1 MALTSATQPDT
12 MPWRT
17 AFVVALVV
25 GLAWVW
31 VSRVPE
37 GVSGSQSIPPAP
49 TVGHPAPDFV
59 LTTPAG
65 EMLRLRDLRGQA
77 VLINFWASWCGPC
90 RSEMP
95 EFQAA
100 YNQRKDQGFTIL
112 AVNQGET
119 GATATAFAQRL
130 GLTFPIVLDNRGEAS
145 DLYGVRAL
153 PTSFFVDR
161 EGIVRAV
168 VVGAMNGPLLESNL
182 RRIFP

>member
-1 MALTSATQPDT
+1 MAPTFVTKPDT
-12 MPWRT
+12 LRWRT
-17 AFVVALVV
+17 AFIVALVV
-25 GLAWVW
+25 GLAWIW

-37 GVSGSQSIPPAP
+37 GATGSGGLPPAP
-49 TVGHPAPDFV
+49 TVGHPAPDFA
-59 LTTPAG
+59 LATPTG
-65 EMLRLRDLRGQA
+65 DTLRLRGLRGQA

-100 YNQRKDQGFTIL
+100 YERYRDQGFTIL
-112 AVNQGET
+112 AVNQGEAE
-119 GATATAFAQRL
+119 ATATAFAQRL
-130 GLTFPIVLDNRGEAS
+130 GLTFPIVLDHRGEAS

>member
-1 MALTSATQPDT
+1 MR
-12 MPWRT
+12 WRT

-25 GLAWVW
+25 GLAWIW

-37 GVSGSQSIPPAP
+37 GAAGSQGLPPAP
-49 TVGHPAPDFV
+49 TVGHPAPDFT
-59 LTTPAG
+59 LATPTG
-65 EMLRLRDLRGQA
+65 ELLSLRALRGQA
-77 VLINFWASWCGPC
+77 VLVNFWASWCGPC

-95 EFQAA
+95 AFQAA
-100 YNQRKDQGFTIL
+100 YERYKDQGFTIL
-112 AVNQGET
+112 AVNQGEA
-119 GATATAFAQRL
+119 GATATTFAQRL
-130 GLTFPIVLDNRGEAS
+130 GLTFPIVLDSRGEAS